1 MATTNDS
8 AAAAAAHHIELER
21 LLAKIHDDS
30 LRLLAM
36 AETQGAD
43 RWGAVGSLGH
53 IREVLAELAGE
64 RG

>member
-1 MATTNDS
+1 MATTNDP
-8 AAAAAAHHIELER
+8 AAAAAAHHIEIER
-21 LLAKIHDDS
+21 LLAKIHDDA

-36 AETQGAD
+36 AETRGAD

-53 IREVLAELAGE
+53 MRESLAALAGE